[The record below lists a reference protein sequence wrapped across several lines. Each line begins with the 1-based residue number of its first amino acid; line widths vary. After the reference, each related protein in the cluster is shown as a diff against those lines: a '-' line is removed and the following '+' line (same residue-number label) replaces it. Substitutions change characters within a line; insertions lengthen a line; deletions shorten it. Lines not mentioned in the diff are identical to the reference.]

1 MKCRWWNFVDL
12 PPISVEFSVGEP
24 QNFAQNV
31 KIRMEEKVKEAKPD
45 KMIWNLRKR
54 GEKMEMKLTLTNMLS
69 NYDSFSRQFVH

>member
-1 MKCRWWNFVDL
+1 
-12 PPISVEFSVGEP
+12 
-24 QNFAQNV
+24 
-31 KIRMEEKVKEAKPD
+31 MEEKVKEAKPD